1 MILAALSKL
10 PDDLLGIRH
19 ILPVW
24 FSYVYLFLWALG
36 GFLVLSLLINLA
48 IKLLTHMKEV
58 TAARQAIRKKVRN
71 LTKKEL
77 KNALAE
83 LLKQTDRD
91 KDYRLGL
98 HQMSSLVK
106 TYFEIRLKKEVEE
119 MTALEIRE
127 QIREHD
133 ELGAYFTELSLSQY
147 RRDKPRQSD
156 FLGHYNKTVDLVKKA

>member
-24 FSYVYLFLWALG
+24 FSYVYLLLWALG

-48 IKLLTHMKEV
+48 IKLLNHMKEV

-71 LTKKEL
+71 LSKNEL
-77 KNALAE
+77 KTALTK
-83 LLKQTDRD
+83 LLKQTDQD
-91 KDYRLGL
+91 KNYRLGL
-98 HQMSSLVK
+98 HNMSSLIK
-106 TYFEIRLKKEVEE
+106 MYFEIRLKKEIEE

-127 QIREHD
+127 QIREHN
-133 ELGAYFTELSLSQY
+133 ELGAYFTELSHSQY
-147 RRDKPRQSD
+147 RRDNPGQSD
-156 FLGHYNKTVDLVKKA
+156 FLGHYNKAVDLVKKA